1 MLNQQIIQG
10 DPSCL
15 KLKALLEEC
24 HCKHFLLVCGS
35 SFKSLAI
42 SRHFG
47 TLGASYSVFS
57 SFAPNPRYEDVCK
70 GVDTF
75 RKEGCDCIVAVGG
88 GSSIDV
94 AKCIKLFSSMVPG
107 SLYLKQ
113 EYKENGVPLIALP
126 TTAGTGSESTRYA
139 VIYYE
144 GEKQSVTHDSLVPS
158 YAILEPSVLEGLPL
172 YQKKC
177 TMLDALCQA
186 IESWWSV
193 NSTPESRD
201 YSKKAVALFLK
212 HYSQYLLNT
221 TQGNEGMLLASNWA
235 GRAINITQ
243 TTAPHAMSYKL
254 TSVFKIPHGHAVA
267 ICLPLVWEYML
278 GNPDRCVDKRGQA
291 YLGAIFED
299 IAQTLCMGNPLEA
312 IVWFKALL
320 EHLDIQSPR
329 SSDSKVL
336 EMLVDSVNLE
346 RLKNSPV
353 FLDSVGL
360 KQIYGEIVNQGKK
373 RTNQISEKPET

>member
-1 MLNQQIIQG
+1 MSAQTILVG

-15 KLKALLEEC
+15 KLKTVLEGYR
-24 HCKHFLLVCGS
+24 CKHFLLVCGS
-35 SFKSLAI
+35 SFNSLAI
-42 SRHFG
+42 ARHFG
-47 TLGASYSVFS
+47 DLGIPYSVFS
-57 SFAPNPRYEDVCK
+57 SFGPNPRYEDVCK
-70 GVDTF
+70 GVDF
-75 RKEGCDCIVAVGG
+75 FCKEGCDCIVAVGG

-94 AKCIKLFSSMVPG
+94 AKCIKLFSSMESG
-107 SLYLKQ
+107 SLYLRQ
-113 EYKENGVPLIALP
+113 EYKENKVPLIALP

-139 VIYYE
+139 VIYYK

-158 YAILEPSVLEGLPL
+158 YAILEPSVLDGLPP

-193 NSTPESRD
+193 NSTPVSRE
-201 YSKKAVALFLK
+201 YSQQAVALFLE
-212 HYSQYLLNT
+212 HYNQYLLNT
-221 TQGNEGMLLASNWA
+221 PQANEGMLLASNWA

-267 ICLPLVWEYML
+267 ICLPLVWGYMVNNL
-278 GNPDRCVDKRGQA
+278 DKCVDKRGQE
-291 YLGAIFED
+291 YLNAIFED
-299 IAQTLCMGNPLEA
+299 ISRMLCNGTPHEA
-312 IVWFKALL
+312 ISWFQSLL
-320 EHLDIQSPR
+320 EKLDIQCPQSK
-329 SSDSKVL
+329 DSKVL

-353 FLDSVGL
+353 LLDSVGL
-360 KQIYGEIVNQGKK
+360 AHIYGKIIIQ
-373 RTNQISEKPET
+373 EKYET